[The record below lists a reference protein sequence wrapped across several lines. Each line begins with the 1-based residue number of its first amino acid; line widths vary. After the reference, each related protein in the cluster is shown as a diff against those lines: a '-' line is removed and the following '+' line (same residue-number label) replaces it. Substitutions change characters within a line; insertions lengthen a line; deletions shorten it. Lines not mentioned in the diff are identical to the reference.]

1 MTPCDNCIENECEV
15 NGYVCP
21 LYEKYQESKEQ
32 KMNDELISRS
42 ALKKSLN
49 FVYDCDYI
57 GSKSIEGIVSDIIEE
72 IDHAPTVPNRYDDG
86 YAQGYIDGQTGAD
99 YDERVR
105 E

>member
-21 LYEKYQESKEQ
+21 LYKEYQESKEQ
-32 KMNDELISRS
+32 KMNDDLISRS
-42 ALKKSLN
+42 ALKKYKFKTQIANGVELE
-49 FVYDCDYI
+49 D
-57 GSKSIEGIVSDIIEE
+57 IEVVPLCA
-72 IDHAPTVPNRYDDG
+72 IDNAPTVSDRYDER

-105 E
+105 G